1 MLLADWIAVAVLAV
15 ALLLGLI
22 AGFAGGLR
30 FFTGGIF
37 GIIIS
42 IIVCYFLYGVVS
54 DWSFVNDLLVKLKDS
69 VSAGNNVFTDFLIN
83 IHFEVIVLCIV
94 MFIVIQILRIII
106 VKIIAGV
113 MEINN
118 PVFKVINKLLGMALM
133 VAVAFMLGLIV
144 FQIIYWVGGESA
156 QQVTDAFENS
166 VLKLDWLYEN
176 NPLRSMEDY
185 FASVI

>member
-42 IIVCYFLYGVVS
+42 IIVCYFLYGVVT
-54 DWSFVNDLLVKLKDS
+54 DWTFVNDLLDKL
-69 VSAGNNVFTDFLIN
+69 VSSIAAGGNDFTQALVNMHI
-83 IHFEVIVLCIV
+83 EVIILCIV
-94 MFIVIQILRIII
+94 MFIVVQILRIII

-176 NPLRSMEDY
+176 NPLRSMVDY

>member
-22 AGFAGGLR
+22 AGFAGGLK

-54 DWSFVNDLLVKLKDS
+54 DWAFVNDLLGKLSGS
-69 VSAGNNVFTDFLIN
+69 VASGGNAFTDFLVN
-83 IHFEVIVLCIV
+83 IHFEAVLLCII
-94 MFIVIQILRIII
+94 MFVVVQILRIII

-113 MEINN
+113 LEINN
-118 PVFKVINKLLGMALM
+118 TALKVINKLLGMVLM
-133 VAVAFMLGLIV
+133 VAVAFMVGLIA

-156 QQVTDAFENS
+156 QQVSDAFNGS

-176 NPLRSMEDY
+176 NPLRSMVHY
-185 FASVI
+185 FSLA